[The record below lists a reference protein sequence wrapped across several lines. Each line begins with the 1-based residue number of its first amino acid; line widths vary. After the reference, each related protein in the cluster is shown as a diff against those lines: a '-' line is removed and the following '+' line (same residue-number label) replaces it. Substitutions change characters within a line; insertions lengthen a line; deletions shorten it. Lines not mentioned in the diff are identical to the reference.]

1 MTIQPANSISWSGGA
16 AVLPDEQLGV
26 QKLDDA
32 MNVLTDLLSELELEF
47 TEVAPLATKKDAKS
61 TGTLDTALS
70 VLHQQLAEL
79 ENDLRK
85 RSQVAESV
93 SRSLDLASTQPAIV
107 QETSHLKVGDNREI
121 LAKVLP
127 SPPQPTAICQRSQSP
142 SGWTWRLPPGTQQFV
157 PSPRHS
163 MTNSPGALAARQPR
177 GQVLLV
183 QQQAQV
189 PQTMPLQRSSTPVQ
203 VAPKDAWSKPMSPA
217 QAMANAAISA
227 TANLAPTVPATA
239 PVLGRALSPAPG
251 VGARP
256 TPAPFVPASS
266 CWRSPS
272 EGRVGA
278 GYGIRPDMAQSPMR
292 RRQEEMQSPASRQGF
307 RSPSPR
313 QSGRGGTPGFGT
325 TTTSPCNISRAGRSP
340 SEGRVTYGGSV
351 PRGAWARGDPR
362 SSFRREA
369 TTGAHS
375 FNLCQSTSM
384 TSHPSFASQSVMG
397 GGGFNTAPAPA
408 ASYIVDLAD
417 PIDQML
423 GNALRSL
430 DAAAAS
436 KLMLRRLAPGR
447 YEIDGRKV
455 TVRWSEQ
462 GSGLVAIE
470 DEVLDPRGSAM
481 PLRAYLGQAGN
492 VVASLSGQR
501 ADMPKIARVPKSQRL
516 TFDDKQAEKN
526 LAAQIEKLGSERC
539 ESMRLAVEQ
548 ARLREEAAEAYE
560 KLTQGFAPSRILA
573 PSTPAANRMSL

>member
-1 MTIQPANSISWSGGA
+1 MTIQPANSISWSGGV
-16 AVLPDEQLGV
+16 AVPDEQLGV
-26 QKLDDA
+26 QKLDEA
-32 MNVLTDLLSELELEF
+32 MNALTDLLGELELEF
-47 TEVAPLATKKDAKS
+47 TDAPIATKKDAKS

-93 SRSLDLASTQPAIV
+93 SQSLDLASTQPAIV

-127 SPPQPTAICQRSQSP
+127 TPPPQPAAICQRSQSP

-177 GQVLLV
+177 GQVLMV
-183 QQQAQV
+183 QPQAQV
-189 PQTMPLQRSSTPVQ
+189 PQTMPLQRSSTPM
-203 VAPKDAWSKPMSPA
+203 APKDAWSKPVSPA

-227 TANLAPTVPATA
+227 TANLAPTAPATA

-256 TPAPFVPASS
+256 TPLPFVPASC

-272 EGRVGA
+272 EGRVPGA
-278 GYGIRPDMAQSPMR
+278 FGIRPDAQSPMR
-292 RRQEEMQSPASRQGF
+292 RRQEEMPSPASRQGF

-375 FNLCQSTSM
+375 FNLCQSASM
-384 TSHPSFASQSVMG
+384 TSSHPSFCASQSVMG

-462 GSGLVAIE
+462 GAGLVAIE

-573 PSTPAANRMSL
+573 PSPPANRMSL